1 MVLRGIKK
9 IDKNLLVS
17 EIVVSDYRT
26 ADVFRKYGVDLYHGN
41 KWSLEE
47 ICKIKQIDTE
57 VVKRELEDSMC
68 TICLPNALKFEE
80 WSLDFLTDYIIHV
93 HHAYLQRA
101 LPEAKDYLLNFMKT
115 GQNEFTGLYELT
127 KTFTELSSN
136 LFPHLQEEEVI
147 IFPYITQI
155 AHAYYSK
162 EPYAGLLVRTLRKP
176 VENVM
181 QHEHEL
187 VNQCLC
193 KMRKLTNNYSF
204 PDNASVSHQ
213 VVFLKLLELDN
224 DLVQHMHLENDILFP
239 RAIALEK
246 ELLQKKE

>member
-9 IDKNLLVS
+9 IDRNLLVS
-17 EIVVSDYRT
+17 EIVASDYRT
-26 ADVFRKYGVDLYHGN
+26 ADVFRKYGVDFYHGN

-47 ICKIKQIDTE
+47 ICKIKQINIAT
-57 VVKRELEDSMC
+57 VRTELEESIC

-80 WSLDFLTDYIIHV
+80 WNVDFLTDYIVHI

-101 LPEAKDYLLNFMKT
+101 LPEIKDYLMNFMKI
-115 GQNEFTGLYELT
+115 GQNEFAELPELL
-127 KTFTELSSN
+127 KTFTELSSS

-181 QHEHEL
+181 QHEHES
-187 VNQCLC
+187 VNQSLFR
-193 KMRKLTNNYSF
+193 MRKLTNNYSF
-204 PDNASVSHQ
+204 PNNASVSHQ
-213 VVFLKLLELDN
+213 VAFLKLLELDN
-224 DLVQHMHLENDILFP
+224 DLVQHVHLENDILFP

-246 ELLQKKE
+246 ELLEKKE

>member
-9 IDKNLLVS
+9 IDQNLLVS
-17 EIVVSDYRT
+17 QIVVNDYRT
-26 ADVFRKYGVDLYHGN
+26 ADVFRKYVVDFYQGN

-47 ICKIKQIDTE
+47 ICRIKQID
-57 VVKRELEDSMC
+57 VDLVKKELEDSIC

-80 WSLDFLTDYIIHV
+80 WNLDFLTDYIIHV
-93 HHAYLQRA
+93 HHQYLRKA

-115 GQNEFTGLYELT
+115 AQNEFHELPELT
-127 KTFTELSSN
+127 RIFVELSAD
-136 LFPHLQEEEVI
+136 LFPHLQEEELI

-155 AHAYYSK
+155 AHAYHSK

-181 QHEHEL
+181 LHEHEL
-187 VNQCLC
+187 VNQSLC
-193 KMRKLTNNYSF
+193 KMRNLTNNYSF
-204 PDNASVSHQ
+204 PHNASISHQ
-213 VVFLKLLELDN
+213 VSFLKLLELDN
-224 DLVQHMHLENDILFP
+224 DLMQHIHLENDILFP

-246 ELLQKKE
+246 ELLQRKD